1 MPDLGK
7 GYDNK
12 ARKMGEA
19 GNPLKQAPRPD
30 RDSRTAGKPYK
41 GTPGSISFNKKG

>member
-1 MPDLGK
+1 MPLGK

-12 ARKMGEA
+12 GRKMGEA

-30 RDSRTAGKPYK
+30 RDSRKAGENYR
-41 GTPGSISFNKKG
+41 GTKVDISFSKKG